1 MSLFSIS
8 SLPDRVQVAGL
19 ESVAIDGQI
28 TAPVSKSAMQRACA
42 AAVLHQ
48 GSTTIWQPGRSK
60 DDQAALRL
68 IQDLGATVQD
78 HADHLMISS
87 QGIFPQSASIHAG
100 ESGLSI
106 RMFTPIAALSKE
118 TIRIEGEGSLTT
130 RPMDFFDQVMPLLGV
145 RCETRHGRL
154 PIHIQGP
161 LVPTDIEID
170 GSLSSQFLTGLL
182 MAYSA
187 AATQPATIRVKD
199 LKSKPYIDLTLQVM
213 AQFGMALP
221 QVHQYETFVF
231 DGLPS
236 SNSAHVEYR
245 VEGDWSAAAF
255 LLVAGAIAGH
265 MQVDGIDAFSTQ
277 ADKAILQALMS
288 AGAVLSIHPN
298 YVIASHAPLQAFHF
312 NATDCPD
319 LFPPLVAL
327 AAHCSGK
334 TVIEGVSRLVHKE
347 SNRAATLQSEF
358 AKLGVPISI
367 QDDYMIIE
375 GKQTMQTAVCSSH
388 HDHRIAMALATAV
401 LPTKAIVTID
411 HAAAIAKSYPKFYAD
426 LQSVGVI
433 IQNH

>member
-1 MSLFSIS
+1 MSLFSVS
-8 SLPDRVQVAGL
+8 SLPDLVQVTGL
-19 ESVAIDGQI
+19 PSGSLHGQVM
-28 TAPVSKSAMQRACA
+28 APVSKSAMQRACA

-78 HADHLMISS
+78 HTDHLIISS
-87 QGIFPQSASIHAG
+87 RGVVPQSAHIHAG
-100 ESGLSI
+100 ESGLSM
-106 RMFTPIAALSKE
+106 RMFTPIAALSE
-118 TIRIEGEGSLTT
+118 RSIRIEGEGSLTT
-130 RPMDFFDQVMPLLGV
+130 RPMAFFDEVLPLLGV
-145 RCETRHGRL
+145 RCETHQGRL
-154 PIHIQGP
+154 PIQIQGP
-161 LVPTDIEID
+161 LVPADIEID

-182 MAYSA
+182 MAFSA
-187 AATQPATIRVKD
+187 AATGPATIRVKD

-213 AQFGMALP
+213 EQCSMALP
-221 QVHQYETFVF
+221 KVHQYETFVF
-231 DGLPS
+231 DGVPS
-236 SNSAHVEYR
+236 TKPTHIEYR

-288 AGAVLSIHPN
+288 AGAVLSIHADH
-298 YVIASHAPLQAFHF
+298 VVASQAPLQAFHF

-327 AAHCSGK
+327 AAHCAGK

-367 QDDYMIIE
+367 QDDWMIIE
-375 GKQTMQTAVCSSH
+375 GKQAIQSALCSSH
-388 HDHRIAMALATAV
+388 HDHRIAMALATAI
-401 LPTKAIVTID
+401 LPTDATVRIE

-426 LQSVGVI
+426 MQSVGVI